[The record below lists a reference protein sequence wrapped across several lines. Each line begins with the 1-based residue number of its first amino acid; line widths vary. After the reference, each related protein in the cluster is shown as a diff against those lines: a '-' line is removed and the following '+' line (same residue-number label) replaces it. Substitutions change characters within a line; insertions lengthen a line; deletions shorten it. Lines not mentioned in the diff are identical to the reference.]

1 MVAVES
7 GLGIGDWGLVLLC
20 GSQKSKV
27 KSQKSFESEV
37 LIHLQA
43 GHLFSPRCTKR
54 INDGDSRDICRPE
67 EDLQESS
74 VRIAPYPSPQSP
86 DKELIRILSR

>member
-7 GLGIGDWGLVLLC
+7 GLRIGDWGLVLLC

-27 KSQKSFESEV
+27 KNPLSLEV
-37 LIHLQA
+37 LSHLQA

>member
-27 KSQKSFESEV
+27 KSQKSKVKS
-37 LIHLQA
+37 QK
-43 GHLFSPRCTKR
+43 SK
-54 INDGDSRDICRPE
+54 
-67 EDLQESS
+67 
-74 VRIAPYPSPQSP
+74 
-86 DKELIRILSR
+86 IL